1 MSAQSLVELYRLLL
15 ARLGPQHW
23 WPAQTAEEVLF
34 GAILAQNTA
43 WSGAAQAIAQLRAA
57 GLLRF
62 RALAGIDPD
71 RVAQLIR
78 PARFMNQKAR
88 ALLCFADYLGRGFDF
103 SLARMRRQPISRL
116 RPELLGLYR
125 IGPETADS
133 MLLYA
138 LGKPVFVIDLY
149 TRRILS
155 RHGLL
160 QLDDSYDRFQQ
171 VCTRALP
178 VAVPLYNEL
187 HALLVR
193 VGNCYCKPQPRCA
206 ECPLKGL
213 VLQDEH
219 AYA

>member
-1 MSAQSLVELYRLLL
+1 MPAHSLAQLYQLLL

-62 RALAGIDPD
+62 RTLAGTDPD
-71 RVAQLIR
+71 RLGQLIR

-88 ALLCFADYLGRGFDF
+88 ALLAFAEYLGRCYDF
-103 SLARMRRQPISRL
+103 SLARMRRQPVSRL
-116 RPELLGLYR
+116 RPELLSLYR

-138 LGKPVFVIDLY
+138 LDKPVFVIDLY

-160 QLDDSYDRFQQ
+160 QLDDAYARFQQ
-171 VCTRALP
+171 VCMRALP
-178 VAVPLYNEL
+178 ADVPLYNEL

-193 VGNCYCKPQPRCA
+193 VGNLYCKPRPRCDG
-206 ECPLKGL
+206 CPLKGL
-213 VLQDEH
+213 RLLDEQ
-219 AYA
+219 AYG